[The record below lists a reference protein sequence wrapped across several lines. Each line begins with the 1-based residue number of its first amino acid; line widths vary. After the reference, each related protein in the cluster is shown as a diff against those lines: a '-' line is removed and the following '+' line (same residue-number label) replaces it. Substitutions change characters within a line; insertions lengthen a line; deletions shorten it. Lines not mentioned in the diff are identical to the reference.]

1 MKNGAIRPWSLQM
14 NQASKVYV
22 IIHSAITWIQLTVK
36 LYCYTRLIK
45 GLYIKEIENPA
56 KERETT
62 VEKKDIHYHIC
73 LGSYRGFLLLIRQLN
88 FYTYLGQQGMIN
100 K

>member
-22 IIHSAITWIQLTVK
+22 IIHSVITCIQLTVI

-62 VEKKDIHYHIC
+62 VEKKDIHYHIS
-73 LGSYRGFLLLIRQLN
+73 LGNCRGFLLVIRHLN
-88 FYTYLGQQGMIN
+88 FYSHLWQQGMIN